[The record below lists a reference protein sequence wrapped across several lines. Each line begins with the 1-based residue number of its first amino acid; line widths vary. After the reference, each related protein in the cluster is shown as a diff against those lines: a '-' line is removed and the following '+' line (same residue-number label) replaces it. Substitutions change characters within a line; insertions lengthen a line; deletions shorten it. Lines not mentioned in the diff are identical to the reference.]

1 MTSYS
6 RVPLDKEEK
15 MTDLEK
21 LDFHHHRYPFCV
33 VWTPIP
39 LLSWLIPFIGHT
51 GIATSSGVIRDFA
64 GPYYVSEDDMAFGNP
79 TKYWQLDS
87 QSIIGGASAWDA
99 AVLEASDV
107 YSHRIHKIICD
118 NCHSHVAYALNT
130 MGYKGSTSWNMVY
143 VCWNL
148 MLRGSFVGCR
158 GFFKTYLM
166 PLVVWSIIIAAI
178 FYSV

>member
-1 MTSYS
+1 
-6 RVPLDKEEK
+6 